1 MRAGAVL
8 LYRAGLSCITIL
20 HFVNR
25 NLKLFHIREK
35 TTFCEKSVIISRDFV
50 L

>member
-8 LYRAGLSCITIL
+8 LYRAGLSCTTAL
-20 HFVNR
+20 HFVNG
-25 NLKLFHIREK
+25 NLKLFHISEK
-35 TTFCEKSVIISRDFV
+35 TTFYEKSPIIIRDFV

>member
-8 LYRAGLSCITIL
+8 LYRAGLDCITTL
-20 HFVNR
+20 HFVNG
-25 NLKLFHIREK
+25 NLKLFHICEK
-35 TTFCEKSVIISRDFV
+35 TTYYEKSVIIIRDFV